1 MPLCEHRQRNVR
13 LNTVCLTDWN
23 TVRLHGWVQQGA
35 PCQITLPPPPGL
47 VCILL
52 PLQLPFCFW
61 PPCFIP
67 PFPHLPQFSLD
78 LKAEMWPIDT
88 TDGSPN
94 LGGGGGGGEHG
105 AREKSHRYTV
115 TYIHFHTA
123 DWALCWGLRPIRS
136 EGGVQASQWWRP
148 LFTALWHCLHTVFY
162 NNIEAKRM
170 RQTERER
177 KGQVWQAS
185 VRKKKAKGRVEAR
198 RTWTSINERRGG
210 TTQLTDK
217 NKWLLRPCLP
227 SAFLVSNCRQ
237 MKANTS

>member
-1 MPLCEHRQRNVR
+1 MPLCKHRQRNVS
-13 LNTVCLTDWN
+13 LKTVCLTDWN
-23 TVRLHGWVQQGA
+23 TVRLHGQQAA

-52 PLQLPFCFW
+52 PLQLPFCFS
-61 PPCFIP
+61 PPCFTP
-67 PFPHLPQFSLD
+67 PFPRLPQFSLD

-94 LGGGGGGGEHG
+94 LGGGGGGEHG

-123 DWALCWGLRPIRS
+123 DWALRWGLRPIRS
-136 EGGVQASQWWRP
+136 EGGVQASQWRRP

-170 RQTERER
+170 RQTEREKR
-177 KGQVWQAS
+177 AS
-185 VRKKKAKGRVEAR
+185 LTGERQEKKRQREEWKRG
-198 RTWTSINERRGG
+198 ERER
-210 TTQLTDK
+210 
-217 NKWLLRPCLP
+217 
-227 SAFLVSNCRQ
+227 A
-237 MKANTS
+237 